1 MRVVVDMNLTPAWV
15 GFLTT
20 HGIEAQHWS
29 SVGSPSAPDEVVM
42 SWARTNG
49 HVVFTHDLDFGAL
62 LAIAGS
68 GGPSV
73 IQVRAQDVLPDAIG
87 LRVLEVL
94 RTHAPEIERG
104 ALVVLDDASSRVR
117 VLPVRSRS

>member
-1 MRVVVDMNLTPAWV
+1 MNLTPAWV
-15 GFLTT
+15 GFFTS

-29 SVGSPSAPDEVVM
+29 SVGSPNATDEVVM
-42 SWARTNG
+42 SWARTSG

-68 GGPSV
+68 TGPSV

-94 RTHAPEIERG
+94 QKLEPEIERG
-104 ALVVLDDASSRVR
+104 ALVVLDDANARVR
-117 VLPVRSRS
+117 VLPVRSRA